1 MQETRIDPCGSRL
14 IRSFIPWWCAVT
26 IAPVVGAVTVTP
38 MPLQPIRVPAL
49 TLGISA
55 VDPMTLIVWGVD
67 PLYASVAPPP
77 PLFVPE
83 PQPAPEKP
91 RTASSTSATIRF
103 TTPVMV
109 AGRADVN
116 VAQGRHRTASTRPMP
131 SHRITPCENGPRSE

>member
-1 MQETRIDPCGSRL
+1 MQDTRIARFGRRL

-55 VDPMTLIVWGVD
+55 VLPMTLVVWGVD

-77 PLFVPE
+77 PPFVPE
-83 PQPAPEKP
+83 PQPATENP
-91 RTASSTSATIRF
+91 RTASS
-103 TTPVMV
+103 V
-109 AGRADVN
+109 
-116 VAQGRHRTASTRPMP
+116 TA
-131 SHRITPCENGPRSE
+131 RIGFISSK